1 MKKKHIASMLAG
13 MMCFTLLCSVGST
26 VYIVKH
32 MQKDSDTLKKEILAD
47 VDNKIETNL
56 SNISTMSDSEKEA
69 FRNSIVADLRDEF
82 AVEPESTEDTNPV
95 NYNYTTKNYITKT
108 YPETIINNTYTT
120 TSADDT
126 NTPQNSTSNTT
137 PPSGGSHSSGS
148 SSGSSSSGSSSY
160 PNFNDGSLIP
170 VDIELP
176 LELHPYDELTMTIT
190 NFTVE
195 VYHHD
200 GDSVG
205 KPPYNLKFTVSGTFD
220 SPDNVSYGFSK
231 FPISILCKS
240 DGHNLT
246 IKGPK
251 LDYTTKTFT
260 CENTIQVEDMPK
272 SLQVTK

>member
-1 MKKKHIASMLAG
+1 MKKKHIVSMLAG

-56 SNISTMSDSEKEA
+56 SDVSTMSDSEKEA

-120 TSADDT
+120 NTVDSTDASKKSTGTS
-126 NTPQNSTSNTT
+126 TT
-137 PPSGGSHSSGS
+137 FPA
-148 SSGSSSSGSSSY
+148 GSSSSGGSSSY

-195 VYHHD
+195 VYHHE
-200 GDSVG
+200 GDTVG

-231 FPISILCKS
+231 FPVSILSKS

>member
-1 MKKKHIASMLAG
+1 MKKKHIVSILAG

-32 MQKDSDTLKKEILAD
+32 MQKDSETLKKEILAD

-56 SNISTMSDSEKEA
+56 SDISTMSDSEKEA
-69 FRNSIVADLRDEF
+69 FRNSIVADLRDKF
-82 AVEPESTEDTNPV
+82 AVEPESIEDTNPV

-108 YPETIINNTYTT
+108 YPETIINNT
-120 TSADDT
+120 T
-126 NTPQNSTSNTT
+126 NTVDNTDASKKSTGTSTT
-137 PPSGGSHSSGS
+137 FPAGS
-148 SSGSSSSGSSSY
+148 SSGSSSGGSLSY
-160 PNFNDGSLIP
+160 PNFSDGSSIP

-195 VYHHD
+195 VYHHE
-200 GDSVG
+200 GDKSG
-205 KPPYNLKFTVSGTFD
+205 EPPYNLKFSVSGTFD
-220 SPDNVSYGFSK
+220 GPDDYFYLFTE
-231 FPISILCKS
+231 FPVSILSKP

-246 IKGPK
+246 INGPK
-251 LDYTTKTFT
+251 LDYATKTFT
-260 CENTIQVEDMPK
+260 CETVIQVENMPK

>member
-1 MKKKHIASMLAG
+1 MKKKHIVSMLAG

-56 SNISTMSDSEKEA
+56 SDISTMSDSEKEA

-82 AVEPESTEDTNPV
+82 SVEPESTEDTNPV
-95 NYNYTTKNYITKT
+95 YNDTTKNYITKT

-120 TSADDT
+120 NTVGGTGTSLSSTGDT
-126 NTPQNSTSNTT
+126 SQ
-137 PPSGGSHSSGS
+137 SSSS
-148 SSGSSSSGSSSY
+148 SSGSSSPGSSSY

-195 VYHHD
+195 VYHHE
-200 GDSVG
+200 GDTVG

-231 FPISILCKS
+231 FPVSILSKS